1 VAFAHLCQ
9 IYIVDKSIEYE
20 LRDWMIENCPG
31 LVGLINRIK
40 ERCFPDWDQ
49 IGSTLG
55 MNTHIPE
62 PEKKEEEKEEEKK
75 EEKKEEPPAAEK
87 KEEKKEEV
95 KKEEEK
101 K

>member
-1 VAFAHLCQ
+1 MAFAHLCQ
-9 IYIVDKSIEYE
+9 IYFVDKSVEYD

-31 LVGLINRIK
+31 LVGLINRMK

-55 MNTHIPE
+55 MNTHLPE
-62 PEKKEEEKEEEKK
+62 ETK
-75 EEKKEEPPAAEK
+75 EEKKEEPSAEK
-87 KEEKKEEV
+87 EPPKDEEKKEEPV

-101 K
+101 